1 MMLLSFND
9 AFACDAVI
17 HCSIKFGD
25 WKKNCLFPR
34 IFSRFVLFSGM
45 AGEGVRVFAL
55 AGFLPCLP
63 NYTLAVMQ
71 KAKERVVGMIRKL
84 GGRLIESDEWDPSIT
99 HVVTFVMG
107 AREGLSEKVMAGI
120 AAGRWVV
127 TMRYVEKSYKAG
139 IWLDTES
146 AYAATPR
153 EHVLAC
159 RERVSE
165 QGDSGR
171 LFHGMVAA
179 LVMEDRRRAGVYMRI
194 VEAGGGKVVA
204 AETPLELVASIPAD
218 LTHVFMDPWI
228 GKKDPPG
235 FAQLNRM
242 EGLHLCDYKLLFNM
256 VRGTPDTSETEW
268 SITGEKSKHEARERA
283 KRAGGGIQRNK
294 RVADQNGGSS
304 KRQRTQDVETID
316 LDSDDEENINVAV
329 TSTVTTTV
337 VDIDI
342 DSEDDIVILES
353 RLEKE
358 REDPA
363 SQGRRYLDREKAKG
377 LRRTTNSRDV
387 CLQQRREVSRG
398 SAAHVDVIS
407 LSDEDDEIQEVHQK
421 KSKDKDKDDEV
432 TILDSDE
439 EVMLV
444 QNIRGARSGDGK
456 KRSKRIRSIS
466 TPSRSPS
473 PLGMQVEQDE
483 RGEVSSAEEL
493 DEVED
498 VGSRL
503 LGDAPMI
510 DLVDLDSTDDDEA
523 VDLEVRENGGTP
535 PPPPPNISLKP
546 FLLASEQ
553 AGASIEK
560 VDLTPSQ
567 ISWLLPLPVRP
578 KPAIKPLSE
587 SRSLLIKPTD
597 QLPRDISKHSSHL
610 TSSVR
615 QLKPTDSCQQQKVT
629 PPVSPMSSEEI
640 ELPEQKDLSPPRIVQ
655 QERSKTIDP
664 VECPA
669 EVVEP
674 VKIDEPMEIC
684 ESLDF
689 GDPMNVSEEAAE
701 DGRPKVDQPE
711 SRKPAIISEPVG
723 VDLGKLRNDQ
733 LLDLQSTTEKEAK
746 PRDDLSIAELK
757 TAESEEIE
765 LLAQEAPNK
774 NYISSDKIVWKPKV
788 PSPKDTEIRSLGS
801 SNDGAKA
808 NKPNNIGNNVKR
820 PVECLP
826 SPSSIS
832 APPAAILPRI
842 VATLQRRFTSTDEGI
857 AISNINVRTARFDKH
872 SEGVGEARYRQ
883 IAQGVEQDFASQLVT
898 VQKERRQETRR
909 QRRGNAGKSATQL
922 LEPEEDGE
930 VSPEDI
936 ETALKR
942 LAIETS
948 SDAHPSPAL
957 LHTVM
962 VKLLLESRHSS
973 IYSSAHSYLLHFLFL
988 HAHRG
993 RHPTTRKQWIHL
1005 VLSAFRD
1012 ISDEKLFRH
1021 FDIANQHDIHSCLL
1035 LWKKLFQRLFET
1047 IEQFDNDE
1055 ARYQET
1061 EGSWLL
1067 LSFLTL
1073 LLQRDFEMWWKHGRG
1088 KEDKNFPLLFYLLG
1102 GRNHILSSAGS
1113 SLLILFQKGLL
1124 ATGRSRDLDEVR
1136 HLVAMVALLLS
1147 HLDSEDNCA
1156 SLYRGSKL
1164 QLATQLAT
1172 IIQETKLDAKSVF
1185 LELSLLQPSWLAVL
1199 VSRELLR
1206 KSCPALKSISLDY
1219 ISPTLQLPQLNI
1231 ASKPMVVVMEIWAH
1245 RLLGV
1250 QKAGAIFRRNWTF
1263 QRKEKDFSAFTM
1275 LRKLEEDVCKEM
1287 KILKIEEVSIK
1298 MSHVTSSVNKLS
1310 EFANGKEQ
1318 FAEDVEVGALRALL
1332 FKMHLPDMF

>member
-1 MMLLSFND
+1 
-9 AFACDAVI
+9 
-17 HCSIKFGD
+17 
-25 WKKNCLFPR
+25 
-34 IFSRFVLFSGM
+34 M

-63 NYTLAVMQ
+63 NWTMANMQ
-71 KAKERVVGMIRKL
+71 KEKEKVVGMIKEL
-84 GGRLIESDEWDPSIT
+84 GGRLVESDEWDPSIT

-107 AREGLSEKVMAGI
+107 AREGLSEKVMAGM

-127 TMRYVEKSYKAG
+127 TMRYVEKSFKAG
-139 IWLDTES
+139 TWLNTES
-146 AYAATPR
+146 AYAASPKD
-153 EHVLAC
+153 HVLAC
-159 RERVSE
+159 RERVRQ

-194 VEAGGGKVVA
+194 VYAGGGKVVA
-204 AETPLELVASIPAD
+204 AETPLELVASIPAG
-218 LTHVFMDPWI
+218 LTHVFMDPWV

-235 FAQLNRM
+235 FAVLNGR

-256 VRGTPDTSETEW
+256 VRGTPDTSEKEW
-268 SITGEKSKHEARERA
+268 SITGEKSKLEARERA
-283 KRAGGGIQRNK
+283 KRAGAGIQRIK
-294 RVADQNGGSS
+294 RTAQQNGGSS
-304 KRQRTQDVETID
+304 KRQRTQKPETIN
-316 LDSDDEENINVAV
+316 LGSDDEGDNNSVSVMTVA
-329 TSTVTTTV
+329 TDTTV
-337 VDIDI
+337 VDV
-342 DSEDDIVILES
+342 DSEDDIVILEKE
-353 RLEKE
+353 LEKE
-358 REDPA
+358 RKLTQEIH
-363 SQGRRYLDREKAKG
+363 GRSRNYLDRKKAKG
-377 LRRTTNSRDV
+377 VRTSNYRDV

-407 LSDEDDEIQEVHQK
+407 LSDEDEIQEVPQK
-421 KSKDKDKDDEV
+421 KSKEGEEEV

-444 QNIRGARSGDGK
+444 QYTRGAKPSNGE
-456 KRSKRIRSIS
+456 RSKRRFRSIS

-483 RGEVSSAEEL
+483 RGEVMSSEEL
-493 DEVED
+493 DDVEE
-498 VGSRL
+498 VGSRPR
-503 LGDAPMI
+503 GDAPMI
-510 DLVDLDSTDDDEA
+510 DLVDLDSTDDDEP
-523 VDLEVRENGGTP
+523 VDQETATHGTP

-546 FLLASEQ
+546 FLMASEQ
-553 AGASIEK
+553 PGASMEK

-567 ISWLLPLPVRP
+567 ISWLIPLPVRP
-578 KPAIKPLSE
+578 KPAMPIKPISE
-587 SRSLLIKPTD
+587 SRSLLNKPTN
-597 QLPRDISKHSSHL
+597 PPPEGTSKQPS
-610 TSSVR
+610 
-615 QLKPTDSCQQQKVT
+615 QQQKRS
-629 PPVSPMSSEEI
+629 PSDSPMPSVDI
-640 ELPEQKDLSPPRIVQ
+640 ESHNLVDPSPSGMDQ
-655 QERSKTIDP
+655 QEMSNIIAEP
-664 VECPA
+664 AECPA
-669 EVVEP
+669 EIVEP
-674 VKIDEPMEIC
+674 DEVTEPMEIG
-684 ESLDF
+684 ESSEI
-689 GDPMNVSEEAAE
+689 GDPVNASEAAE
-701 DGRPKVDQPE
+701 VSTSNVDKAELSKSLGIGE
-711 SRKPAIISEPVG
+711 STKL
-723 VDLGKLRNDQ
+723 DLGQSSKDQ
-733 LLDLQSTTEKEAK
+733 LLDVQSTTEKEVK
-746 PRDDLSIAELK
+746 IHDDGKRIEPSNLSTAESK
-757 TAESEEIE
+757 TAEIEELEIE
-765 LLAQEAPNK
+765 LLAQEAPK
-774 NYISSDKIVWKPKV
+774 ENYISSDKVVWKPKV
-788 PSPKDTEIRSLGS
+788 PSSKPAETHSQS
-801 SNDGAKA
+801 PANDGAEAK
-808 NKPNNIGNNVKR
+808 KPNNGKR

-826 SPSSIS
+826 TSQSSVS
-832 APPAAILPRI
+832 APQAATLPRI

-872 SEGVGEARYRQ
+872 SEGIGETRYRP
-883 IAQGVEQDFASQLVT
+883 IPCSIEQDFASQLVT
-898 VQKERRQETRR
+898 VQERRQEPAR
-909 QRRGNAGKSATQL
+909 QRRGKAGKAVTQL
-922 LEPEEDGE
+922 VEPEEDGE

-962 VKLLLESRHSS
+962 IKLLLESRHSAV
-973 IYSSAHSYLLHFLFL
+973 YSSAHSYLLHFLFL

-993 RHPTTRKQWIHL
+993 RHPTTRKRWIHL

-1012 ISDEKLFRH
+1012 ISDEKLFRQ
-1021 FDIANQHDIHSCLL
+1021 FDITNQHDIHSCLQ

-1047 IEQFDNDE
+1047 IELVDNDE
-1055 ARYQET
+1055 ERYQQT

-1088 KEDKNFPLLFYLLG
+1088 KEEKNFPLLFYLLG
-1102 GRNHILSSAGS
+1102 GRSNTLSSAS
-1113 SLLILFQKGLL
+1113 ASLLTLFQKGLM

-1172 IIQETKLDAKSVF
+1172 IIQEANLDAKSVF
-1185 LELSLLQPSWLAVL
+1185 RELSLLQPPWLAVL

-1206 KSCPALKSISLDY
+1206 RSCPAIKSISLDY
-1219 ISPTLQLPQLNI
+1219 ISPTLQLPLLNV
-1231 ASKPMVVVMEIWAH
+1231 ASNSLVVVMEIWAQ

-1275 LRKLEEDVCKEM
+1275 LRKLEEQEMCREM
-1287 KILKIEEVSIK
+1287 KSLKIEEVSIK

-1318 FAEDVEVGALRALL
+1318 FGEDVEVGALRALL

>member
-1 MMLLSFND
+1 MQ
-9 AFACDAVI
+9 AEKEKVI
-17 HCSIKFGD
+17 
-25 WKKNCLFPR
+25 
-34 IFSRFVLFSGM
+34 
-45 AGEGVRVFAL
+45 
-55 AGFLPCLP
+55 
-63 NYTLAVMQ
+63 
-71 KAKERVVGMIRKL
+71 GMIRKL
-84 GGRLIESDEWDPSIT
+84 GGRLIESDEWEPSIT

-107 AREGLSEKVMAGI
+107 GREGLSEKVMAAI

-127 TMRYVEKSYKAG
+127 TMRYVEKSFKAG
-139 IWLDTES
+139 TWLDTEA
-146 AYAATPR
+146 AYAGTPR
-153 EHVLAC
+153 DQVLAC
-159 RERVSE
+159 RERLMQ
-165 QGDSGR
+165 QGNSGK

-179 LVMEDRRRAGVYMRI
+179 LVMEDRRRAGVYTRI
-194 VEAGGGKVVA
+194 VYAGGGKVVA
-204 AETPLELVASIPAD
+204 AETPLELVASIPPG
-218 LTHVFMDPWI
+218 LTHVFMDPWV
-228 GKKDPPG
+228 GKRDPPG
-235 FAQLNRM
+235 FAQLSRS
-242 EGLHLCDYKLLFNM
+242 EGVHLCDYKLLFNM
-256 VRGTPDTSETEW
+256 VRGTPDTSELEW
-268 SITGEKSKHEARERA
+268 SITGEKSKLEARERA
-283 KRAGGGIQRNK
+283 KRVGAGFIQKNK
-294 RVADQNGGSS
+294 RTAAEQNGGSS
-304 KRQRTQDVETID
+304 KRQKTQEVETIN
-316 LDSDDEENINVAV
+316 LESDDEEANTNISVTNV
-329 TSTVTTTV
+329 TTV

-342 DSEDDIVILES
+342 DSEDDIVVLES

-358 REDPA
+358 RRTRHGREYMDRA
-363 SQGRRYLDREKAKG
+363 KAQGV
-377 LRRTTNSRDV
+377 RTTNYRDI
-387 CLQQRREVSRG
+387 CLQQRREIARG
-398 SAAHVDVIS
+398 SGPPLVDVIS
-407 LSDEDDEIQEVHQK
+407 LSDDDEIQEVHLK
-421 KSKDKDKDDEV
+421 KLKDKEDEV

-444 QNIRGARSGDGK
+444 QDLKGDRFSNGEK
-456 KRSKRIRSIS
+456 LPRRRYPSIS

-483 RGEVSSAEEL
+483 REEMSSA
-493 DEVED
+493 DEVEE

-503 LGDAPMI
+503 LGEAPRI

-523 VDLEVRENGGTP
+523 VDLEVTETETPLPLEKGTP

-553 AGASIEK
+553 TGASIAEANF
-560 VDLTPSQ
+560 TPSQ
-567 ISWLLPLPVRP
+567 ISWLLPLPIKP
-578 KPAIKPLSE
+578 KPAMPIKPISE
-587 SRSLLIKPTD
+587 SRSLLNKPNNQLSDSIHPISSASQPKPTD
-597 QLPRDISKHSSHL
+597 AS
-610 TSSVR
+610 
-615 QLKPTDSCQQQKVT
+615 QQKMVT
-629 PPVSPMSSEEI
+629 PSDSPKPLPSEDI
-640 ELPEQKDLSPPRIVQ
+640 EMPELVDLSPSGISQR
-655 QERSKTIDP
+655 ERSNTTDPAEYPAQVVQP
-664 VECPA
+664 VEVT
-669 EVVEP
+669 EL
-674 VKIDEPMEIC
+674 MEIG
-684 ESLDF
+684 ESAEF
-689 GDPMNVSEEAAE
+689 GDLVKESKAAEAGQLEQSDSAGIVESVKVDIGKDELSDVQSSTEKGVSPQDDSEQIEPSNLLRAETRSVESEE
-701 DGRPKVDQPE
+701 
-711 SRKPAIISEPVG
+711 
-723 VDLGKLRNDQ
+723 L
-733 LLDLQSTTEKEAK
+733 
-746 PRDDLSIAELK
+746 
-757 TAESEEIE
+757 EIE
-765 LLAQEAPNK
+765 LLAQETQK
-774 NYISSDKIVWKPKV
+774 KDYMSSDKVVWKSKAAEIYPG
-788 PSPKDTEIRSLGS
+788 SP
-801 SNDGAKA
+801 SNDGATTSKLKHA
-808 NKPNNIGNNVKR
+808 KR

-826 SPSSIS
+826 SQSSTS
-832 APPAAILPRI
+832 APQAAILPRI

-872 SEGVGEARYRQ
+872 NEGVGEARYRQ
-883 IAQGVEQDFASQLVT
+883 IAQSVEQDFASQLVT
-898 VQKERRQETRR
+898 VQKERKQEATR
-909 QRRGNAGKSATQL
+909 QRRGKAGKAMTKL
-922 LEPEEDGE
+922 FEPEEDGE

-962 VKLLLESRHSS
+962 IKLLLEARHSS

-1012 ISDEKLFRH
+1012 ISDEKLFRQ
-1021 FDIANQHDIHSCLL
+1021 FDISNQHDIHSCLQ
-1035 LWKKLFQRLFET
+1035 LWKKLFQRLMET

-1055 ARYQET
+1055 ERYQET

-1088 KEDKNFPLLFYLLG
+1088 KEEKDFPLLFYLLG
-1102 GRNHILSSAGS
+1102 GRSHILSSAGA
-1113 SLLILFQKGLL
+1113 SLLSLFQIGLM

-1172 IIQETKLDAKSVF
+1172 IIQEAELDAKSVF
-1185 LELSLLQPSWLAVL
+1185 LELSLLQPPWLAVL

-1206 KSCPALKSISLDY
+1206 RSCPTFKSISLDY
-1219 ISPTLQLPQLNI
+1219 ISPTLQLPQLNVS
-1231 ASKPMVVVMEIWAH
+1231 SKPLVVVMEIWAQ

-1275 LRKLEEDVCKEM
+1275 LRKLEEQVCRDM
-1287 KILKIEEVSIK
+1287 KTLRIEEVSIK

-1318 FAEDVEVGALRALL
+1318 FAEDDEVGALKALL